1 MSPLDPQS
9 AQQTIEWVGVFGKLA
24 GYFCTF
30 VGGIVSATA
39 AVTYKISG
47 YDARIKALEESSKG
61 MTDKIYKKL
70 DRLHERI
77 DDILLTCPPQV
88 DNGRHERRGGDEH

>member
-1 MSPLDPQS
+1 MSPIDPQS
-9 AQQTIEWVGVFGKLA
+9 AQQTTEWVGVFGKLA
-24 GYFCTF
+24 GYFVTF

-47 YDARIKALEESSKG
+47 YDARIKALEDSNKG
-61 MTDKIYKKL
+61 MTDKIDKRL

-77 DDILLTCPPQV
+77 DDILLTCPPQG
-88 DNGRHERRGGDEH
+88 DNGRHERRGNDDR

>member
-9 AQQTIEWVGVFGKLA
+9 AQQTTEWVGVFGKLA

-47 YDARIKALEESSKG
+47 YDARIKALEKSCDA
-61 MTDKIYKKL
+61 MTGKIEGKL

-77 DDILLTCPPQV
+77 DDILLTCPPQG
-88 DNGRHERRGGDEH
+88 DNGRHERRDG

>member
-9 AQQTIEWVGVFGKLA
+9 TQQTAEWVGVLGKLA
-24 GYFCTF
+24 GYLFAF

-47 YDARIKALEESSKG
+47 YDARIKALEESNRG
-61 MTDKIYKKL
+61 MTDRIEPKL
-70 DRLHERI
+70 NRLHERI
-77 DDILLTCPPQV
+77 DDILLADKPQGEK
-88 DNGRHERRGGDEH
+88 GRHERRDDQ

>member
-9 AQQTIEWVGVFGKLA
+9 AQQTTEWVGVFGKLA
-24 GYFCTF
+24 GYFFTF

-47 YDARIKALEESSKG
+47 YDARILALEESNRG
-61 MTDKIYKKL
+61 MTDRIELKL
-70 DRLHERI
+70 NRLHERI
-77 DDILLTCPPQV
+77 DDILLADKPQSEK
-88 DNGRHERRGGDEH
+88 GRHERRGE